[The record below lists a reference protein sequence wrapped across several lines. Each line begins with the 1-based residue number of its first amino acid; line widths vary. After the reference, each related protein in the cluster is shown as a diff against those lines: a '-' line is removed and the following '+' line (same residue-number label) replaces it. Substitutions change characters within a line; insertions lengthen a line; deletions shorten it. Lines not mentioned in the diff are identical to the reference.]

1 MYGVGVPET
10 LVEVGGS
17 DAGNA
22 WVEFAVGGSDVG
34 NAWVEFAVNGSD
46 AGKRLALRY
55 VFDRRF
61 TASYLY
67 FGFRRRR
74 FITTWLYLVLPG
86 LSTQAFL

>member
-1 MYGVGVPET
+1 VYGVGVPET

-17 DAGNA
+17 DVGNA
-22 WVEFAVGGSDVG
+22 WVEFAVG
-34 NAWVEFAVNGSD
+34 GSD